1 MKKILLVVLAFSLV
15 QAVAAERYKDRMF
28 DVNVEKDVVYASNVN
43 HLATLTTLSKAI
55 TMLAAKNGSRA
66 VYLYDNEFD
75 TQSID
80 LHMDVYSPKGD
91 KETGRPAV
99 LVMHGGAFAA
109 GSKDDMEQQS
119 VTYCDSLA
127 ARGFVAVAVEYRL
140 GITATAEDGLI
151 TIDSANFSRAVYRG
165 IQDVRAAVRYMRAKA
180 KDFGIDPNRI
190 YLLGNSAG
198 AILALEN
205 IYIDKNSE
213 IPEVAFADP
222 SLGGLDL
229 YGVDGY
235 SPEAN
240 AAVALWGGI
249 HDVGIIEDKSTPV
262 LLVHGTGDSTV
273 LFKTGRPL
281 GNIATTLE
289 NIMPA
294 AAASIGSLAFDI
306 KTPTL
311 YGSYVIDSVLT
322 AKGIEHETYFVDD
335 MPHEFYDEDDYDVKV
350 KEKVFGFLYG
360 LTQKEAKASIRAVA
374 LAKASRIH
382 MGEDNMNFTLGSGND
397 VQFAVLDLRGRKVMQ
412 GLAVA
417 GETVD
422 LSGLNTGVYVLNV
435 RGERP
440 VRFGLAK

>member
-119 VTYCDSLA
+119 VMYCDSLA

-151 TIDSANFSRAVYRG
+151 SIDSANFSRAVYRG

-213 IPEVAFADP
+213 IPEVALADP

-382 MGEDNMNFTLGSGND
+382 MGEGNMNFTLGSGND

-422 LSGLNTGVYVLNV
+422 LSVLNTGVYVLNV

>member
-119 VTYCDSLA
+119 VMYCDSLA

-151 TIDSANFSRAVYRG
+151 SIDSANFSRAVYRG

-213 IPEVAFADP
+213 IPEVALADP

-382 MGEDNMNFTLGSGND
+382 MGEGNMNFTLGSGND

>member
-151 TIDSANFSRAVYRG
+151 SIDSANFSRAVYRG

-213 IPEVAFADP
+213 IPEVALADP

-382 MGEDNMNFTLGSGND
+382 MGEGNMNFTLGSGND